1 MVSSRLKRRPVSR
14 LIRTALIGAPLIALA
29 GCGVFFQQHP
39 VGNAHVPEPAKPV
52 SVQAYLGRWYEIAR
66 YEQSFQ
72 KGCEG
77 VTADYSLRPSGKLAI
92 VNTCREPDGRTRQ
105 AKALAYVIPNTG
117 NTQLKVS
124 FFGPI
129 YIGNYWIL
137 DHAEDYAWSI
147 VGEGSRRFLWVLTR
161 EPVPSSDLKAE
172 LIERVHGLGYDTT
185 ILHLT
190 QQPPG

>member
-1 MVSSRLKRRPVSR
+1 MLSSRLKRRPVSR

-105 AKALAYVIPNTG
+105 AKALAYVVPNTG

-137 DHAEDYAWSI
+137 DHAEDYAWAI
-147 VGEGSRRFLWVLTR
+147 VGDPSGRYLWILARKPVLPPT
-161 EPVPSSDLKAE
+161 EVDA
-172 LIERVHGLGYDTT
+172 LIARVQALGYDTST
-185 ILHLT
+185 LLRT
-190 QQPPG
+190 KQP